1 VWKLN
6 AFVFRAQANHGRNAK
21 ADAKADALQSLN
33 FFLTLDVD
41 TTHFNG
47 LPSFS
52 IFEIFRFLS
61 LPLLCCYK

>member
-1 VWKLN
+1 VGEREGELG
-6 AFVFRAQANHGRNAK
+6 ADFSSIVLPK
-21 ADAKADALQSLN
+21 ADAKADTLQSLN
-33 FFLTLDVD
+33 FFLTLDVN

-52 IFEIFRFLS
+52 IFEIFRILS